1 MAVLGD
7 NCFYWKVGRTVFVS
21 LQGVV
26 SLSSGFN
33 DVGTLP
39 EGFRP
44 AHGKIEGSTQE
55 IRVTGVVK
63 MLGSSDAESTGTL
76 DVMASGLVR
85 VWVPRATG
93 GTMPTSG
100 QVFFDAD

>member
-21 LQGVV
+21 LQGIV

-33 DVGTLP
+33 DIGALP

-55 IRVTGVVK
+55 LRVTGIVK

-76 DVMASGLVR
+76 DVMGSGLVR
-85 VWVPRATG
+85 VWMPRSTN
-93 GTMPTSG
+93 GTTPTSG
-100 QVFFDAD
+100 QVFFDVE

>member
-21 LQGVV
+21 LQGIV

-33 DVGTLP
+33 DIGTLS

-44 AHGKIEGSTQE
+44 AHGKIEGSSQE

-63 MLGSSDAESTGTL
+63 KLGSSDAGSTGTL
-76 DVMASGLVR
+76 DVFGSGLVR
-85 VWVPRATG
+85 VWFPVPTY
-93 GTMPTSG
+93 GTEPVSG